1 MIRLENVSKIY
12 NENGKNECKALDNI
26 NLTINKN
33 DFIAIVGKSGSGKTT
48 LLNLLSLIDNPTSGN
63 IFLSDVNVNDLPQN
77 EKAKLRNTK
86 IGMVV
91 QDYALINHFSL
102 LDNILLP
109 TTLTKLS
116 NEEKTNAANA
126 LIEKLD
132 LSDIP
137 SKKPVKKLSGGQKQ
151 RVAIARALINNP
163 DIILADEPTGSIDEE
178 ASEQVMAIF
187 KQLHQEGKTIIV
199 ITHDKEIANQCERII
214 ELKKGSIVS

>member
-214 ELKKGSIVS
+214 ELKKGSIV